1 MIYLALTLLGTAIF
15 TLSTLTAGGGAMMLL
30 PILHFTIGTQATAPV
45 LNFGNFLGRP
55 VRLFL
60 FWKHI
65 DWSLNLV
72 YIPAASLGAV
82 LGAYLFAQLD
92 VPILQLLVG
101 IFLVTTGLQ
110 FRFGKKERIFKMQRW
125 QFIPVGFVVAFIS
138 SLIGSTGPVLNPFY
152 LNYGL
157 EKEALIAT
165 KTANSFFVG
174 ILQVGTYVF
183 FDALHG
189 EMWKYGICLGIGIS
203 LGSYIGKRLL
213 KRISAKQFRQY
224 VVYMMVIS
232 GLVILGRYFF
242 FNSIKNYYF

>member
-1 MIYLALTLLGTAIF
+1 MEYFLLILLGTAAF

-30 PILHFTIGTQATAPV
+30 PVLHFTIGVQATAPV
-45 LNFGNFLGRP
+45 LNFANFIGRP
-55 VRLFL
+55 VRLVL

-72 YIPAASLGAV
+72 YIPAASIGAV
-82 LGAYLFAQLD
+82 LGAWLFSTLSL
-92 VPILQLLVG
+92 PILQF
-101 IFLVTTGLQ
+101 FLGLFLITTGVQ
-110 FRFGKKERIFKMQRW
+110 FRFGQKKRSFKMERW
-125 QFIPVGFVVAFIS
+125 QFIPIGFVVAFIS

-174 ILQVGTYVF
+174 ILQLGTYVF

-189 EMWKYGICLGIGIS
+189 KMWAYGICLGIGIS
-203 LGSYIGKRLL
+203 IGSYIGKKLL

-224 VVYMMVIS
+224 VLYMMVIS
-232 GLVILGRYFF
+232 GIVILWRYFMG
-242 FNSIKNYYF
+242 